1 MVVLVVS
8 MLASFSDDPSSNPAE
23 VYSFS
28 VKCLKRTQN
37 KQIKRPGL
45 ARVFKRLYW
54 SHSAWSE
61 CGGLLALSTAVNLPF
76 YKCLW
81 SLSLLA
87 NGTFLLL
94 SWGHCNLTSDSSTSL
109 WCDVLLNQVAPF
121 SREYSRLPIYFL
133 MGKYHCTAGFDS
145 AALLHCFYQQMY
157 LCDWIQ
163 IGSIGGQLYGDTSP
177 YEVSIDFAKSWS

>member
-1 MVVLVVS
+1 MQIWWVRSIDIRSLGRYGAKSFSTWNCAYIS

-61 CGGLLALSTAVNLPF
+61 CGGLLALSTAVNFPF

-121 SREYSRLPIYFL
+121 SREYSRLLIYFL
-133 MGKYHCTAGFDS
+133 RGEYHCTAGFDS

-157 LCDWIQ
+157 LYDWIQ
-163 IGSIGGQLYGDTSP
+163 IG
-177 YEVSIDFAKSWS
+177 